1 MMSDLSLLNEITQ
14 SYTNPISGETEF
26 TYTQTVYVMGPIC
39 EQYVSASD
47 EFGHNYMSC
56 SLWSTAS
63 AVDILWNQEPLPNF
77 SSSEVWPF
85 PGTELTTFG
94 NCMPIYQRDIAS
106 VLNVQLVQPQQP
118 LYIYN
123 KILCQI
129 Q

>member
-1 MMSDLSLLNEITQ
+1 MSDLSLLNEVTQ
-14 SYTNPISGETEF
+14 SYTNPITGETDF

-56 SLWSTAS
+56 SLWSQTS
-63 AVDILWNQEPLPNF
+63 AVDILWDQEPLLNF

-94 NCMPIYQRDIAS
+94 NAMPIYQKDYCERFYCPTSSGPI
-106 VLNVQLVQPQQP
+106 PPP
-118 LYIYN
+118 L
-123 KILCQI
+123 
-129 Q
+129 

>member
-1 MMSDLSLLNEITQ
+1 MYYYRKYMMSDLSLLNEITQ
-14 SYTNPISGETEF
+14 SITTPGGET
-26 TYTQTVYVMGPIC
+26 TWQYTQTVYVMGPIC

-63 AVDILWNQEPLPNF
+63 AVDILWDQEPLPNF

-94 NCMPIYQRDIAS
+94 NCMPIYKRDYCEKFECPPDP
-106 VLNVQLVQPQQP
+106 VPPLV
-118 LYIYN
+118 
-123 KILCQI
+123 
-129 Q
+129 

>member
-14 SYTNPISGETEF
+14 IYTNPISGETEF

-47 EFGHNYMSC
+47 EFRHNYMSC

-63 AVDILWNQEPLPNF
+63 AVDILWDQEPLPNF

-94 NCMPIYQRDIAS
+94 NAMPIYQRDYCERFECPTGS
-106 VLNVQLVQPQQP
+106 GP
-118 LYIYN
+118 LPPP
-123 KILCQI
+123 L
-129 Q
+129 

>member
-14 SYTNPISGETEF
+14 SVVDPISGETSF
-26 TYTQTVYVMGPIC
+26 TYTQTVYMMGPIC
-39 EQYVSASD
+39 EEWVEVTGSYTTN
-47 EFGHNYMSC
+47 FTC

-94 NCMPIYQRDIAS
+94 NCMPIYQSQYCERFECPTGSAPTAS
-106 VLNVQLVQPQQP
+106 SYL
-118 LYIYN
+118 
-123 KILCQI
+123 
-129 Q
+129 